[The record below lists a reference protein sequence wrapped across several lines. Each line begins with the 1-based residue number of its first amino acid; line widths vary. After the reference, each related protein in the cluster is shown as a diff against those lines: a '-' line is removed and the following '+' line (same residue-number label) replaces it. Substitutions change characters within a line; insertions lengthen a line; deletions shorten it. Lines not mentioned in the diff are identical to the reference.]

1 MGTKMNFSYTEGRH
15 MYNELMKMFSLG
27 MVCTREAEAIGMCGE
42 MNSHSSTSK
51 ISNERLI

>member
-1 MGTKMNFSYTEGRH
+1 MNFSYTEGRH